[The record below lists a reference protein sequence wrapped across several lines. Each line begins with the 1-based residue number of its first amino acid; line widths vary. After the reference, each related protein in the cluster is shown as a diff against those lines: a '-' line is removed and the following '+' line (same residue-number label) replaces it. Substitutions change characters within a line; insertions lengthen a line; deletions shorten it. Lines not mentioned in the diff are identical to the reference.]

1 MGIARKKK
9 KKVKIK
15 ATTGGG
21 GPRVTS
27 PLRPYVQPKAPPC
40 GRACPQH
47 TEIRWFLM
55 TIAKTEDHGRTL
67 DESYEQGWRRI
78 VKTNPLPAV
87 IGRVCPH
94 PCEDAC
100 NRNELDRAPSINQVE
115 RFLGDYGIK
124 KNLQFERLTDEKRSE
139 KIAVLGAGPAG
150 LSAAYHLALRGY
162 PVTLFEAFPEAGG
175 MLRYGIPAYRL
186 PRDVLD
192 AEIQKIL
199 DLGVELKTN
208 TAVGRDIP
216 YEEVRAGHK
225 AVFVGIGAHK
235 GRKLRAEGEDSEGVY
250 GGAEFLHAAN
260 AGEPPALGDDVIVI
274 GGGDTA
280 IDAARMSKRLGA
292 GQVTIVYRRTIEEM
306 PAIQEEIDGAEEEG
320 IKIEFLV
327 APVEVLVEG
336 GKAVGMK
343 CIRCELGEPDASG
356 RRRPVPIEGSEFDI
370 KASAIIPAISQEP
383 NFEGLEAVREGKNWV
398 KIDEWGTTKDD
409 GVFGGGDVTDL
420 SLVTTAIAQGRF
432 AAQAI
437 DAYCKG
443 EAPVPPPAL
452 PEINKDRMKFSFYD
466 KIERVEPEHLPVADR
481 FGDDFNVEINKGL
494 TEEQVMHEAKR
505 CLSCGYCF
513 DCGTCW
519 SFCQDNAIVKTEPK
533 SFEPYTFKLELCQ
546 GCKKCMEECPCGF
559 IEMQ

>member
-15 ATTGGG
+15 ASTGGG
-21 GPRVTS
+21 GPRTTS
-27 PLRPYVQPKAPPC
+27 AERPFVQPKAPPC

-47 TEIRWFLM
+47 TAIRRFLM

-67 DESYEQGWRRI
+67 DESYEEGWRQI

-94 PCEDAC
+94 PCEEAC
-100 NRNELDRAPSINQVE
+100 NRNELDVPPSINQVE

-124 KNLQFERLTDEKRSE
+124 KDLKFDLLTEEKHSE
-139 KIAVLGAGPAG
+139 KIAVLGGGPAG

-162 PVTLFEAFPEAGG
+162 PVTIYEGFAKAGG

-186 PRDVLD
+186 PRDILD

-199 DLGVELKTN
+199 DLGVELKVN

-216 YEEVRAGHK
+216 YEDVRKAHK
-225 AVFVGIGAHK
+225 AVFVGIGAHT
-235 GRKLRAEGEDSEGVY
+235 GRKLRAEGEDAERVWS
-250 GGAEFLHAAN
+250 GAAFLHAAN
-260 AGEPPALGDDVIVI
+260 SGTPPDIGNDVIVI

-280 IDAARMSKRLGA
+280 IDAARMSKRIGA
-292 GQVTIVYRRTIEEM
+292 ENVTIVYRRTIEEM

-327 APVEVLVEG
+327 APVKVIVED
-336 GKAVGMK
+336 GKATGMT
-343 CIRCELGEPDASG
+343 CIRCELGEPDKSG

-370 KASAIIPAISQEP
+370 PATAIIPAISQEP
-383 NFEGLEAVREGKNWV
+383 NFEGLEMLREGKDWV
-398 KIDEWGTTKDD
+398 KIDEWGTTKDE

-432 AAQAI
+432 AAEAI
-437 DAYCKG
+437 AAYCEGKP
-443 EAPVPPPAL
+443 PVPAPAI

-466 KIERVEPEHLPVADR
+466 KVERVEPEHLPVADR
-481 FGDDFNVEINKGL
+481 FGDDTDVEINKGL

-519 SFCQDNAIVKTEPK
+519 SFCQDNAIVKTDPK

>member
-15 ATTGGG
+15 ASTGGG
-21 GPRVTS
+21 GPRTTS
-27 PLRPYVQPKAPPC
+27 AERPYTKEKSPPC
-40 GRACPQH
+40 MRGCPQGN
-47 TEIRWFLM
+47 EIRKFL
-55 TIAKTEDHGRTL
+55 TTLAKTEDHGRSL
-67 DESYEQGWRRI
+67 DESYEMGWRAI

-100 NRNELDRAPSINQVE
+100 NRNEVDAAPSINQVE
-115 RFLGDYGIK
+115 RFLGDYAIK
-124 KNLQFERLTDEKRSE
+124 KDLKFERLTDEKRDE
-139 KIAVLGAGPAG
+139 KIAVLGGGPAG
-150 LSAAYHLALRGY
+150 LSAAYHLARRGY
-162 PVTLFEAFPEAGG
+162 AVTIYEAFSKAGG

-186 PRDVLD
+186 PRDILD

-216 YEEVRAGHK
+216 YEDVRKDYK
-225 AVFVGIGAHK
+225 AVFVGIGAHQ
-235 GRKLRAEGEDSEGVY
+235 GRKLRAEGEDAEGVY
-250 GGAEFLHAAN
+250 AGAEFLN
-260 AGEPPALGDDVIVI
+260 AVNSGEPPVIGDDVIVI

-280 IDAARMSKRLGA
+280 IDAARMSRRHGA
-292 GQVTIVYRRTIEEM
+292 KNVTIVYRRTIEEM

-320 IKIEFLV
+320 VKIEFLV
-327 APVEVLVEG
+327 APVEVLVQD

-343 CIRCELGEPDASG
+343 CIRCELGEPDSSG
-356 RRRPVPIEGSEFDI
+356 RRRPVPIDGSEFDI

-383 NFEGLEAVREGKNWV
+383 NFEGLEMLREGRDWV
-398 KIDEWGTTKDD
+398 KIDEHGVTKDE

-420 SLVTTAIAQGRF
+420 ALVTTALAQGRF
-432 AAQAI
+432 AAEAI

-443 EAPVPPPAL
+443 EAVAPA
-452 PEINKDRMKFSFYD
+452 PAMAEINKDRMKFSHYD
-466 KIERVEPEHLPVADR
+466 KVARVEPKHLPAADR
-481 FGDDFNVEINKGL
+481 FGDNPDVEINEGL
-494 TEEQVMHEAKR
+494 TDEQVMHEAKR

-519 SFCQDNAIVKTEPK
+519 SFCQDNAIVKTDPK
-533 SFEPYTFKLELCQ
+533 SFEPYGFKLELCQ

-559 IEMQ
+559 VEMQ

>member
-9 KKVKIK
+9 KKVEIK
-15 ATTGGG
+15 SSSTSGG

-27 PLRPYVQPKAPPC
+27 PLRPFIQPKAPPC

-67 DESYEQGWRRI
+67 DQSYEEAWRRI

-94 PCEDAC
+94 PCEEAC
-100 NRNELDRAPSINQVE
+100 NRNELDKPPSINQVE

-124 KNLQFERLTDEKRSE
+124 KNLKFEKLTDEQRTD
-139 KIAVLGAGPAG
+139 KIAVLGGGPAG
-150 LSAAYHLALRGY
+150 LSAAYHLARRGY
-162 PVTLFEAFPEAGG
+162 PVTIFEAFSKAGG

-199 DLGVELKTN
+199 DLGVELKVN

-216 YEEVRAGHK
+216 YEEVRANHK
-225 AVFVGIGAHK
+225 AVFVGIGAHQ
-235 GRKLRAEGEDSEGVY
+235 GRKLRAEGEDAEGVY
-250 GGAEFLHAAN
+250 AGAEFLHAAN
-260 AGEPPALGDDVIVI
+260 SGEPPALGDDVIVI

-280 IDAARMSKRLGA
+280 IDAARMSRRHGA
-292 GQVTIVYRRTIEEM
+292 KNVTIVYRRTIEEM

-327 APVEVLVEG
+327 APVKVIVAD
-336 GKAVGMK
+336 GKATGMT

-383 NFEGLEAVREGKNWV
+383 NFDK
-398 KIDEWGTTKDD
+398 WGTTKDE
-409 GVFGGGDVTDL
+409 GVFSGGDVTDL

-432 AAQAI
+432 AAEAI
-437 DAYCKG
+437 AAYCEGK
-443 EAPVPPPAL
+443 APVPAPAV
-452 PEINKDRMKFSFYD
+452 PEINKDRMKFAFYD

-481 FGDDFNVEINKGL
+481 FGADVNVEINKGL

-519 SFCQDNAIVKTEPK
+519 SYCQDNAIVKTEPK
-533 SFEPYTFKLELCQ
+533 SFEPYKFKLELCQ